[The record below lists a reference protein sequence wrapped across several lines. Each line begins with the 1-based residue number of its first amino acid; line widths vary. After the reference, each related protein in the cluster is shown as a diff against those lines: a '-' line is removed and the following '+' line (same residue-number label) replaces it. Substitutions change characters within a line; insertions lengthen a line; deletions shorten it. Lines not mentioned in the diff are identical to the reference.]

1 MKKDKAQQTAAAEVP
16 EKPVF
21 VIGHMNPD
29 TDSICSAIAYANLK
43 QKTTGKKYIAKRA
56 GQMNLETKY
65 VLKRFGVP
73 APYYLS
79 DVRRQVK
86 DMEVNYIKPIRG
98 CLSLKKAW
106 ERMEDSSVVTL
117 PVCSEDGILEG
128 IITEGDIAESYMGM
142 YSSDV
147 LSQANTSYKNMVE
160 TLNGELLVGTKEDIL
175 DHGKILIAAA
185 NPDTLEDFIDEGDVV
200 ITGNRYETQLC
211 AIEMNAGCVI
221 VSAGARVSKTIIKMA
236 EDHGCHIIAT
246 PYDTFTVARLI
257 NQSIPIEFFMR
268 KDDLITFDLN
278 DFIDDVKET
287 MTKYRHRDF
296 PVVDKDGNFLGMISR
311 RKLLGARKKRM
322 ILVDHNEM
330 SQAVDGLADA
340 EILEIIDHHRIG
352 SLETVGPVY
361 FRNQPL
367 GCTATIVT
375 LMYKENGVEI
385 DPTMAGLMCS
395 AIISDTLM
403 YRSPTCTPLDRS
415 ICEELA
421 AIAGLQVE
429 EHAKAM
435 FTAGSNFGNRTDE
448 EIFYQDFKKF
458 MMGDISMGIGQLSSM
473 DDKELL
479 EIRDRLLPFAE
490 KVYEKDD
497 MDMIF
502 LMLTDIL
509 NEGSY
514 LLCIGENAL
523 EQAETA
529 FGQKGEN
536 HTIYLK
542 GVVSR
547 KKQLVPTLMSSIQ
560 NEN

>member
-1 MKKDKAQQTAAAEVP
+1 MRQNRDLAEKKELP

-21 VIGHMNPD
+21 VIGHTNPD
-29 TDSICSAIAYANLK
+29 TDSICSAIAYATLK
-43 QKTTGKKYIAKRA
+43 RKITGKRYIPKRA

-65 VLKRFGVP
+65 VLKRFNVDT
-73 APYYLS
+73 PYYLN

-86 DMEVNYIKPIRG
+86 DMEVNYFKPIRG

-106 ERMEDSSVVTL
+106 ERMEDSNVVTL
-117 PVCSEDGILEG
+117 PVCTEEGVLEG

-142 YSSDV
+142 YSADV
-147 LSQANTSYKNMVE
+147 LSRAQTSYKNIVE

-185 NPDTLEDFIDEGDVV
+185 NPDTLEDFIDEGDVI

-211 AIEMNAGCVI
+211 AIEMKAGCVI
-221 VSAGARVSKTIIKMA
+221 VCTGSKVSKTIVMMA
-236 EDHGCHIIAT
+236 REHGCHIIET

-257 NQSIPIEFFMR
+257 NQSIPIDFFM
-268 KDDLITFDLN
+268 KKEDLVTFQLN

-296 PVVDKDGNFLGMISR
+296 PVVDKDNNFLGMISR
-311 RKLLGARKKRM
+311 RKLLGARKKRL
-322 ILVDHNEM
+322 ILVDHNEI
-330 SQAVDGLADA
+330 SQAVDGLEDA

-367 GCTATIVT
+367 GCTATIIT
-375 LMYKENGVEI
+375 QMYRENGVEI
-385 DPTMAGLMCS
+385 DPTTAGLLCS

-403 YRSPTCTPLDRS
+403 YRSPTCTPLDKS
-415 ICEELA
+415 TCEELA
-421 AIAGLQVE
+421 QIAGINVE

-435 FTAGSNFGNRTDE
+435 FRAGSDFGNRKDE

-458 MMGDISMGIGQLSSM
+458 VMGEKSVGIGQLSSM

-479 EIRDRLLPFAE
+479 EIRDRMFPYAQTVLQTDHLDII
-490 KVYEKDD
+490 Y
-497 MDMIF
+497 I
-502 LMLTDIL
+502 MLTDIL
-509 NEGSY
+509 GEASY
-514 LLCIGENAL
+514 LLCVGDGADEL
-523 EQAETA
+523 AETA
-529 FGQKGEN
+529 FGGTCEKE
-536 HTIYLK
+536 TLYLP

-547 KKQLVPTLMSSIQ
+547 KKQLVPTLMVTLQ
-560 NEN
+560 QEG